1 MGLFYFIY
9 IKKEHLI
16 GNNKTKVIKDNLDSL
31 DTLRVGVLKTL
42 RTLYEDI
49 FSQNLKKYII
59 PNKKNVMKKAGFK
72 GKQLRKTKGG
82 QNRLCDALTLSQ

>member
-31 DTLRVGVLKTL
+31 DTLKGG
-42 RTLYEDI
+42 
-49 FSQNLKKYII
+49 
-59 PNKKNVMKKAGFK
+59 GFK
-72 GKQLRKTKGG
+72 NFKDSL
-82 QNRLCDALTLSQ
+82 